1 MSRIALLVSLVLALA
16 LGLLAV
22 YTLWGTAG
30 GKGTGSTIGIVS
42 LPEGDLH
49 SLRVEYHQGQP
60 VEVRRGPLP
69 DLWLMHDGVREY
81 PVIPARVRAML
92 RLLAESR
99 VAPAGNAPDLPP
111 PATVSLRRRDGSQVT
126 LELLGEP
133 LGGRGTLRVAIGGA
147 SVLMTAPDGVHQIF
161 RRPALLAWRSN
172 APFPAGTAGASRL
185 SLRAADDQGGRV
197 VSLARAAGHWTL
209 VEPLAAPADPAAV
222 ASLLDAL
229 DRTVF
234 QRFVEPD
241 AETPDGVRVVVE
253 SDIRQ
258 FEGEVVVRRVL
269 AQSLTIVGPGSD
281 RTALARLEGT
291 LRGPDGVETVLWT
304 AVAQMRVDG
313 LAELHAR
320 PEAYLSPVAFTGAAA
335 DVRWIG
341 LGAEGRERWFR
352 RDLETWLFGRGADA
366 GIPLSSEDAAMV
378 RRLVDLLC
386 TVRAARAALADD
398 VPFEPTLELWLGAGP
413 AEPRARFEAGWVAG
427 PDGRTF
433 AAVRAG
439 PVVRLYER
447 HDPLEWLL
455 TRP

>member
-1 MSRIALLVSLVLALA
+1 MSRIALLVSLVLTLA
-16 LGLLAV
+16 LGLLAA
-22 YTLWGTAG
+22 YALWGTAG
-30 GKGTGSTIGIVS
+30 TGGTGPTIGVVS
-42 LPEGDLH
+42 IPEGDLH
-49 SLRVEYHQGQP
+49 SMRVEYDQGQP
-60 VEVRRGPLP
+60 VEIRRGPLP
-69 DLWLMHDGVREY
+69 DLWLMHDGRRDY

-92 RLLAESR
+92 RLLADSR
-99 VAPAGNAPDLPP
+99 VAPARDAPHPDPA
-111 PATVSLRRRDGSQVT
+111 ATVTLRRRDGREVT

-133 LGGRGTLRVAIGGA
+133 LGGRGMLRVTIEGA
-147 SVLMTAPDGVHQIF
+147 SVLMMAPDGVHQIF

-172 APFPAGTAGASRL
+172 ATFPAGTAGASRL
-185 SLRAADDQGGRV
+185 SLRAADDQGGHV

-209 VEPLAAPADPAAV
+209 LEPLAAPADSAAV

-229 DRTVF
+229 DRQIV
-234 QRFVEPD
+234 QRFVDPGE
-241 AETPDGVRVVVE
+241 ETPDGARIVVE

-258 FEGEVVVRRVL
+258 FEGEVVVRRAL
-269 AQSLTIVGPGSD
+269 AQSLTILGPGSD

-304 AVAQMRVDG
+304 ALAQMRLDG

-352 RDLETWLFGRGADA
+352 RDLETWLFGGGADA
-366 GIPLSSEDAAMV
+366 GTPLSSEDAAMV
-378 RRLVDLLC
+378 RRLIDLLC
-386 TVRAARAALADD
+386 TVRADRAALADD
-398 VPFEPTLELWLGAGP
+398 VPFEPTLELWVGSGP

-433 AAVRAG
+433 AALRAG
-439 PVVRLYER
+439 SVVRLYQR
-447 HDPLEWLL
+447 HAPLEWLL